1 MSGFIYKIHSQLNNY
16 ISLPAKETY
25 NWQLFQF
32 EISRNNISRVAF
44 FSLIIAVSD
53 FLIGLGLHLFYSFN
67 SNIQQNIFLNYL
79 IYVHLLIIITFTVHH
94 LVAKQLAKDVEKNQ
108 KWCKTITWSF
118 SILSIAIALTVSLIE
133 EKLGGITS
141 IYLIVICTLLIIFHW
156 NLYESLILLLGSNF
170 TYLLVLSLFNENGI
184 INKGQMAYTIMFSL
198 IFFLLSRNHFKI
210 KLQEFIQLQEIE
222 NQSKI
227 LKNKNEELNIAHSTL
242 SSINKNIVQGFF
254 RVDQE
259 GNLLYANKFLADLF
273 GFNSPEDM
281 INQWHPSGFLSKEE
295 LLAMRKELLSK
306 KFIKNKE
313 ISFSRPSRAFFWGII
328 NCYQE
333 TQNGKV
339 CFDGTLI
346 DNTERKNEQTL
357 LENLSLVASKTDN
370 AVFIIDNDE
379 KIEWVNDAFTNQTG
393 YTVEEAKGKKPGS
406 LFQGKNIDPNTILQ
420 IGDRISKG
428 LSFTGEML
436 NYHKDGYEFWVHMA
450 LNPILNRNNEIVKY
464 VVVQSDITERKNV
477 EKELIK
483 AKEEAERLV
492 KVKEEFLSMVSHE
505 LRTPLNAVIGMSH
518 LLLQESP
525 RPDQVQSLQSLKVSA
540 EYLLSLINDI
550 LDFSKIEA
558 GKITIDNSAFNFYNF
573 IHSVE
578 QTFFYL
584 AEEKNIQFTLK
595 LPPDVPPA
603 IVGDPVRLN
612 QILFNLLS
620 NAIKF
625 TDNGVVELDIEIIHQ
640 NTQKVVLDFY
650 VRDTGMGIP
659 QDKLQ
664 TIFDRFEQVNPNSTI
679 SKRGG
684 TGLGLAITK
693 SLIEMMGGSIKVD
706 STVNVG
712 STFSFQLA
720 FDINQQEVTEHKIQD
735 YNVDNFEKLNL
746 LLVEDNKI
754 NQLVAIKFM
763 KKWNINHQVVENG
776 QLAYEEAQRNQFNMI
791 LMDLQMPEMDGYES
805 SRLIRKLDGYENIPI
820 IALTAASLEAKDDVY
835 SAGMNDFIIKPF
847 NPVDLYSK
855 IKTHCQKIVGT
866 EQIASN
872 EAETINISEIQ
883 RIACGD
889 QQFLLELLDICIEQF
904 TTVPLQLQKAFA
916 ENQPDTILGLMHKI
930 KPSIKMLRDFDL
942 EKSASQLITA
952 INKNVE
958 HTNKQMKK
966 LENFIA
972 ITSQINQKLKSKSN
986 ELKSIIS

>member
-1 MSGFIYKIHSQLNNY
+1 MPGFINHIRFQLNNY
-16 ISLPAKETY
+16 ISLPARETY
-25 NWQLFQF
+25 DWQLFQF
-32 EISRNNISRVAF
+32 EIARNNISRVAF
-44 FSLIIAVSD
+44 FSIIIAISD
-53 FLIGLGLHLFYSFN
+53 FLIGLALHLFYSLD
-67 SNIQQNIFLNYL
+67 SNILQKIFFNYL
-79 IYVHLLIIITFTVHH
+79 IYAHLLIIITFTLHH
-94 LVAKQLAKDVEKNQ
+94 FVAKQLAKDVAMNQ
-108 KWCKTITWSF
+108 KWCKIVTWSF
-118 SILSIAIALTVSLIE
+118 SILSITIAIMISLLE

-156 NLYESLILLLGSNF
+156 NIHESIILLLGSNL
-170 TYLLVLSLFNENGI
+170 TYLLILSIFNENGI
-184 INKGQMAYTIMFSL
+184 INTGHMAYTIMFSL

-210 KLQEFIQLQEIE
+210 KLQEFIQLQAIE

-227 LKNKNEELNIAHSTL
+227 LRNKNEELNIAHSTL
-242 SSINKNIVQGFF
+242 SSINRNIVQGFF

-273 GFNSPEDM
+273 GFDSTEDM
-281 INQWHPSGFLSKEE
+281 INQWHPSNLLNKDE
-295 LLAMRKELLSK
+295 LLAMREELLTE

-313 ISFSRPSRAFFWGII
+313 VSFSRPDKAVFYGII

-333 TQNGKV
+333 VQNGKV

-393 YTVEEAKGKKPGS
+393 YTLKEAKGKKPGT
-406 LFQGKNIDPNTILQ
+406 LFQGKNIDPNTILK
-420 IGDRISKG
+420 IGNRISKG

-436 NYHKDGYEFWVHMA
+436 NYHKNGHEFWVHMA

-477 EKELIK
+477 EKELIE

-595 LPPDVPPA
+595 LPSAVPPA

-625 TDNGVVELDIEIIHQ
+625 TDNGFVALDVEIIHQ
-640 NTQKVVLDFY
+640 NTQKIKLQFH

-659 QDKLQ
+659 QDKLE

-693 SLIEMMGGSIKVD
+693 SLVEMMGGFIKVD
-706 STVNVG
+706 STVKVG
-712 STFSFQLA
+712 STFSFQLT
-720 FDINQQEVTEHKIQD
+720 FDINQQVVPQDTIQD
-735 YNVDNFEKLNL
+735 SNEDNFEKLNL

-763 KKWNINHQVVENG
+763 KKWNITHQVVENG
-776 QLAYEEAQRNQFNMI
+776 KLAYEEAQKNQFNMI

-805 SRLIRKLDGYENIPI
+805 SRLIRKLDGYKNIPI

-835 SAGMNDFIIKPF
+835 SAGMNDFLIKPF
-847 NPVDLYSK
+847 NPVELYSK
-855 IKTHCQKIVGT
+855 IKKHCQST
-866 EQIASN
+866 FASDTTN
-872 EAETINISEIQ
+872 KESDTINISEIQ
-883 RIACGD
+883 RIASGD
-889 QQFLLELLDICIEQF
+889 QQFLLELIDICIEQF
-904 TTVPLQLQKAFA
+904 TTVPAQLQKAFD
-916 ENQPDTILGLMHKI
+916 ENQMDTILGIMHKI
-930 KPSIKMLRDFDL
+930 KPSIKMLKNFDL
-942 EKSASQLITA
+942 EKSATQLTTTLKSNGASTEKKI
-952 INKNVE
+952 
-958 HTNKQMKK
+958 KQ
-966 LENFIA
+966 LENFIT
-972 ITSQINQKLKSKSN
+972 ITSQINKKLKNKSS